1 MGVASFVDILVGVA
15 ADVGYD
21 DDDNHDAGAA
31 VDNEDNEE
39 RLLVVSVVVVVVVAV
54 VDTSGMV
61 VGQHADCNNC
71 VASHYYRE
79 RCGDNCVAEVS
90 AELLH
95 TLECSLEELREAKIV
110 AAVDSLAFRCRC

>member
-39 RLLVVSVVVVVVVAV
+39 RLLVVSVVVVVAV